1 MLIFNHL
8 VELTYL
14 DNIQDG
20 VDFPQRNSRFM
31 ATLVFN
37 QVMLFVI
44 PLNVFYVL
52 NNYVEVY
59 HAASCRDCYRS
70 NPPPLDNPSIPV

>member
-1 MLIFNHL
+1 MLLFNHL
-8 VELTYL
+8 GELTYL

-20 VDFPQRNSRFM
+20 VDFPQRHSRFT
-31 ATLVFN
+31 ATSVVS
-37 QVMLFVI
+37 QVSLFVF

-52 NNYVEVY
+52 NNYVDYLEVY

-70 NPPPLDNPSIPV
+70 IPSLR